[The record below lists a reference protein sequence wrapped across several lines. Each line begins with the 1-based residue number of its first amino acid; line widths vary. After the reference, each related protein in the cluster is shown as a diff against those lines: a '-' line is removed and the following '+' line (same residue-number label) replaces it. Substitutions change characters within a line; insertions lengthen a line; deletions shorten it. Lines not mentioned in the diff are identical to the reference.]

1 MGNFSRYFFLYLV
14 IVFFSLFVFFFVGFE
29 TNKETGEENLVL
41 KSDGINDFKKGL
53 DIAGGVRLNYKI
65 DYSRYDEIYDDQ
77 VQLAQIKSD
86 VEGIILST
94 IDERI
99 STLGVSDYTSYIQTI
114 GNEDFVVVEIGGV
127 SDVDTAKEII
137 GKTVQLEF
145 KVPYD
150 GTNDQELKQGRREFS
165 EDIILNI
172 VQNDLSMEE
181 VFIQNVDNNF
191 GFNTYSGTGD
201 SIPQFINDRYE
212 DIVSIGENN
221 IYPNLINNDESE
233 TWNIVRYS
241 GKNKS
246 EEDQFDVL
254 EISYYPSWIT
264 AVDPKT
270 NKILNAAFFNY
281 ASVGTSQI
289 GKPVVQI
296 NFNSMGGQIF
306 CNITANHV
314 DKQMAIFV
322 GGQLITAPVINEQI
336 CGGTAQIDGNFDSK
350 SARELAKA
358 LNDGAMPAP
367 LILSYEE
374 IISPTIGE
382 DAFKSSVIAGIIG
395 FSMLFIFMISF
406 YGIKYG
412 VVAIISLLS
421 FIIILLALIKLLGYA
436 LSLSGIA
443 AIILSIGIAVDANVL
458 IFERIKEELKLG
470 KGFLNSIKD
479 GFSRSLSAIR
489 DGNLT
494 TGIIGFLLFMGGT
507 NVFKGFGTMMLIN
520 IILILIVVVPLTK
533 ILLDIFH
540 IKNNNE

>member
-1 MGNFSRYFFLYLV
+1 MWNFSRYFFLYLV
-14 IVFFSLFVFFFVGFE
+14 IVFFSLFVFFFVWFE
-29 TNKETGEENLVL
+29 TNKETWEENLVL
-41 KSDGINDFKKGL
+41 KSDWINDFKKWL
-53 DIAGGVRLNYKI
+53 DIAWWVRLNYKI

-86 VEGIILST
+86 VEWIILST

-99 STLGVSDYTSYIQTI
+99 STLWVSDYTSYIQTI
-114 GNEDFVVVEIGGV
+114 WNEDFVVVEIWWV

-137 GKTVQLEF
+137 WKTVQLEF

-150 GTNDQELKQGRREFS
+150 WTNDQELKQWRREFS

-181 VFIQNVDNNF
+181 VFIQNIDNNF
-191 GFNTYSGTGD
+191 WFNTYSGTWD

-212 DIVSIGENN
+212 DIVSIWENN

-241 GKNKS
+241 WKNKS

-281 ASVGTSQI
+281 ASVWTSQI
-289 GKPVVQI
+289 WKPVVQI
-296 NFNSMGGQIF
+296 NFNSMWWQIF

-322 GGQLITAPVINEQI
+322 WWQLITAPVINEQI
-336 CGGTAQIDGNFDSK
+336 CWWTAQIDWNFDSK

-358 LNDGAMPAP
+358 LNDWAMPAP

-374 IISPTIGE
+374 IISPTIWE
-382 DAFKSSVIAGIIG
+382 DAFKSSVIAWIIW

-406 YGIKYG
+406 YWIKYW

-421 FIIILLALIKLLGYA
+421 FIIILLALIKLLWYA
-436 LSLSGIA
+436 LSLSWIA
-443 AIILSIGIAVDANVL
+443 AIILSIWIAVDANVL
-458 IFERIKEELKLG
+458 IFERIKEELKLW
-470 KGFLNSIKD
+470 KWFLNSIKD
-479 GFSRSLSAIR
+479 WFSRSLSAIR
-489 DGNLT
+489 DWNLT
-494 TGIIGFLLFMGGT
+494 TGIIWFLLFMGWT
-507 NVFKGFGTMMLIN
+507 NVFKWFGTMMLIN